1 MPELEIGL
9 VDGGEL
15 NFNQSFLKFNVK
27 KKIQA
32 KSYSLFD
39 FKCWMLDT
47 ASLSRKF
54 IAIIMPTSQ

>member
-9 VDGGEL
+9 VDEDKL

-32 KSYSLFD
+32 KSYS
-39 FKCWMLDT
+39 
-47 ASLSRKF
+47 
-54 IAIIMPTSQ
+54 